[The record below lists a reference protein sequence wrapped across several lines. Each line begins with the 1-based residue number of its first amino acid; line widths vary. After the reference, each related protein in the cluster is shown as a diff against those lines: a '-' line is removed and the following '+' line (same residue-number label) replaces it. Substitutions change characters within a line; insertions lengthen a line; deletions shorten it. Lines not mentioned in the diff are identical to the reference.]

1 MEIEFLS
8 RGGAD
13 LVGEVGEIAW
23 GLEFDFAVFHCG
35 GGWVSYCWVLG
46 VCSVR
51 AVRVGFFF
59 PFRCR
64 DCGFLVLDGWFAQV
78 AERRICEVLRCGG
91 VCVSC
96 GAMTVVVSWVR
107 FVLAVC
113 LRTRNV
119 DRARRLIALSAR
131 LIGAEAVGSLHHLEA
146 CAEQQNSL
154 APLDTWPDV
163 R

>member
-1 MEIEFLS
+1 MGFFFLF
-8 RGGAD
+8 
-13 LVGEVGEIAW
+13 VGEIVDFLYSMD
-23 GLEFDFAVFHCG
+23 GLRKLLRGRYARFFGVAGCI
-35 GGWVSYCWVLG
+35 SY
-46 VCSVR
+46 
-51 AVRVGFFF
+51 
-59 PFRCR
+59 
-64 DCGFLVLDGWFAQV
+64 
-78 AERRICEVLRCGG
+78 
-91 VCVSC
+91 

-119 DRARRLIALSAR
+119 DRARRLITLSAR